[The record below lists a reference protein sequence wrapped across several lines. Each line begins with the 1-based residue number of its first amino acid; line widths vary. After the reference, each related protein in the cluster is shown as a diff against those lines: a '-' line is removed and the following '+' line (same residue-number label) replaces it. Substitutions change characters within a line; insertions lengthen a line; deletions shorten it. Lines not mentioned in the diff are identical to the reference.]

1 MATGGMASRGEGA
14 TWRRPLPG
22 LPASAVV
29 VTRFDVIEPGQGR
42 GRAIQPAQ
50 FSDFAPSRLGGELV
64 TPPSGTGTRLR
75 QASTQA
81 RGSPLEEENVD
92 LSGDPEILEVQG
104 YLMREASS
112 ESGD

>member
-1 MATGGMASRGEGA
+1 
-14 TWRRPLPG
+14 
-22 LPASAVV
+22 
-29 VTRFDVIEPGQGR
+29 
-42 GRAIQPAQ
+42 
-50 FSDFAPSRLGGELV
+50 LV